1 MIKKAP
7 DDDEK
12 VAVDTKN
19 PALDDDSISHYKEV
33 KDSIKAPD
41 IGVINM
47 IKALNRVCYTSD
59 KRVNYN
65 AIVNSKLTKNI
76 EEFCYFLEKI
86 RSINFIYYS

>member
-12 VAVDTKN
+12 VVVDTKN
-19 PALDDDSISHYKEV
+19 VALDDDSISHYKEV

-41 IGVINM
+41 IGVFNM

-59 KRVNYN
+59 KGVNYN
-65 AIVNSKLTKNI
+65 VIVNSKLTKNI
-76 EEFCYFLEKI
+76 EEFY
-86 RSINFIYYS
+86 

>member
-12 VAVDTKN
+12 VVVDIKN
-19 PALDDDSISHYKEV
+19 VALDDDSISHYKEV

-41 IGVINM
+41 IGVFNM

-59 KRVNYN
+59 KGVNYN
-65 AIVNSKLTKNI
+65 VIVNSKLTKNI
-76 EEFCYFLEKI
+76 EEFY
-86 RSINFIYYS
+86 